1 MRRAALASPK
11 LKENLD
17 FRARFGH
24 KRSVGA
30 LRMDSESAPHAQPS

>member
-1 MRRAALASPK
+1 MRRVSRGPAK

-24 KRSVGA
+24 KRPAGVVRKDIESVPHF
-30 LRMDSESAPHAQPS
+30 APL